1 MGAIFPR
8 YARKNRTQTIG
19 KYHCSEKIMNQSI
32 EVPASHAGVLRLIAF
47 ADEIEQRDQLSFDQ
61 NYLLRLVIEEIATNI
76 VKYGY
81 PPDAPGVIQLQC
93 VYEASSLQ
101 VIIRDRGRPFD
112 PREHAD
118 PDMGD
123 DPATRQI
130 GGLGLFLV
138 RESTDELQYH
148 HDLASG
154 WN

>member
-1 MGAIFPR
+1 
-8 YARKNRTQTIG
+8 
-19 KYHCSEKIMNQSI
+19 MNQCI

-47 ADEIEQRDQLSFDQ
+47 ADEVEQHNPLSFDQ
-61 NYLLRLVIEEIATNI
+61 SYLLRLVIEEIATNI

-81 PPDAPGVIQLQC
+81 PQDTPGVIQLQC
-93 VYEASSLQ
+93 VYANGQLR

-112 PREHAD
+112 PREQPD

-123 DPATRQI
+123 NLSTRQI

-138 RESTDELQYH
+138 RESADDLQYH

-154 WN
+154 WNELVAIKREATADV